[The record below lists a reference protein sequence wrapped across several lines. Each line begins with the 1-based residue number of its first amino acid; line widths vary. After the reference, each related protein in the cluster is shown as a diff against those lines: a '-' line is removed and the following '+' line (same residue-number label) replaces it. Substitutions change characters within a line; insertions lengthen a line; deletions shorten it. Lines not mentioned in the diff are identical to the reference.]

1 MNVPRDFGRATDH
14 HRLLWPGAMHADVV
28 QLTPTHPGQA
38 GGGRLRIVRERT
50 TSSSILSAIATVI
63 QGAPMAARRDETA
76 RSQRNPY
83 IKDRERRK
91 IERQHWRI
99 RLLAL
104 AFITVS
110 TAATVALVW
119 VLIE

>member
-1 MNVPRDFGRATDH
+1 MNVPRDLVALPTITGCCGQARCMRTSSNSLRLTLVKPAVADCALCVNAP
-14 HRLLWPGAMHADVV
+14 HRLPYLF
-28 QLTPTHPGQA
+28 
-38 GGGRLRIVRERT
+38 
-50 TSSSILSAIATVI
+50 AIATVS
-63 QGAPMAARRDETA
+63 QGAPMAVRRDETA
-76 RSQRNPY
+76 RLQRNLY